1 MEAAHCGFQ
10 VAMKL
15 NLLAMYSL
23 RIDLTTA
30 GNVRGSGVK
39 CTGSR
44 STGKV
49 SSNYRSKSW
58 GHNVKVLGLEPGL
71 EAPEKNVFF
80 FS

>member
-10 VAMKL
+10 VAMRL

-23 RIDLTTA
+23 RIDLATA
-30 GNVRGSGVK
+30 ENVRGSGVK

-49 SSNYRSKSW
+49 SSKYRSKSW
-58 GHNVKVLGLEPGL
+58 GHNVMMRQREVHSSMPITTSILR
-71 EAPEKNVFF
+71 
-80 FS
+80 